1 MCGRFT
7 LSCDQAELIERFQV
21 DDVFMETALTPRFN
35 IAPSQSVAAVVAL
48 SKDGKRVLTS
58 FQWGL
63 IPFFVKEP
71 AKARPMINARAE
83 TLAEK
88 PFFKTALLRRR
99 CLIPADG
106 FYEWRTVPGTKKK
119 QPLWIH
125 LKGESSER
133 APLFAFAGLYDK
145 NEHILNAAG
154 EPVKTCTIITT
165 EANESIK
172 PVHDRMPVI
181 LGAEGITLWLD
192 PSVQDPAQ
200 LSAILQPLPAN
211 VIAMFP
217 VSTRVNSPAYD
228 GKELILPDPT
238 ESQ

>member
-35 IAPSQSVAAVVAL
+35 IAPSQSVAAIFTLGAE
-48 SKDGKRVLTS
+48 GKRVLTS

-88 PFFKTALLRRR
+88 PFFKTALTRRR

-106 FYEWRTVPGTKKK
+106 FYEWQTVPGSKKK
-119 QPLWIH
+119 QPIWIH
-125 LKGESSER
+125 LKGEDKTK

-145 NEHILNAAG
+145 NEHILNADG
-154 EPVKTCTIITT
+154 EPSKTCTIITT
-165 EANESIK
+165 QANETIK

-181 LGAEGITLWLD
+181 LGEEGIKLWLN
-192 PSVQDPAQ
+192 PSIQDPAL
-200 LSAILQPLPAN
+200 LSSVLQPLPEN
-211 VIAMFP
+211 VIEMFP
-217 VSTRVNSPAYD
+217 VSTRVNSPSYD
-228 GKELILPDPT
+228 GKDLILPEPT
-238 ESQ
+238 ETD